1 MKNPFRYFNS
11 SPEIIRNVVMLYV
24 RYPLSLR
31 QVEDLLF
38 ERGIDICH
46 ETVRYWWNRFGPLF
60 AAEIRKRR
68 IVRRNWSNWRWH
80 FDEVFVRINGETH
93 YLWRAVDHEGG
104 IVRLKPYFRIFPLL
118 SQLQSPVLI
127 RSKPDKTCLCA
138 LKSSKGDGERRPSR
152 FNLMVW
158 TPPFRR
164 RVRQNGVWFEL
175 QTEGAS
181 TMDITTIGFD
191 LAKTVF
197 QVHGADGEGRAV
209 LRRKLRRGKVLAFFA
224 GLPSCLV
231 GMEACA
237 SAHYWA
243 REIQALGHEVRLIPP
258 QYVRPF
264 VKTNK
269 NDAADAEAICEAVTR
284 PTMRFAPAKSAEQ
297 QSVLMLHRARELL
310 VRQRTMVINALRG
323 HCAELGLIVAQGAS
337 KVEELVAIIE
347 DPGDV
352 RLPPLA
358 REALGSL
365 VEQLH
370 SAQARIKQLEATL
383 LAWHRSNQASR
394 RLATIPGVGV
404 ITATALVATI
414 GDGAQFRSGRQ
425 LSAWLG
431 LVPRQHSSGGKDRLG
446 RISKRGDGYIRRLLV
461 HGARSVLRWRRAK
474 PGTGPGW
481 TDRLLARRPTNVVLV
496 AMANKTARVAWALLR
511 YERIYRPTPA

>member
-1 MKNPFRYFNS
+1 
-11 SPEIIRNVVMLYV
+11 
-24 RYPLSLR
+24 
-31 QVEDLLF
+31 
-38 ERGIDICH
+38 
-46 ETVRYWWNRFGPLF
+46 
-60 AAEIRKRR
+60 
-68 IVRRNWSNWRWH
+68 
-80 FDEVFVRINGETH
+80 
-93 YLWRAVDHEGG
+93 
-104 IVRLKPYFRIFPLL
+104 
-118 SQLQSPVLI
+118 
-127 RSKPDKTCLCA
+127 
-138 LKSSKGDGERRPSR
+138 
-152 FNLMVW
+152 
-158 TPPFRR
+158 
-164 RVRQNGVWFEL
+164 
-175 QTEGAS
+175 
-181 TMDITTIGFD
+181 MDITTIGFD

-269 NDAADAEAICEAVTR
+269 NDAADGEAICEAVTR

-414 GDGAQFRSGRQ
+414 GDGAQFARAGSSRPGSVSCPDNTRVAARTGWGGSRSAGMAISGACSCMVREACCAGAAPSRARGLAGPTGSWRGGRQ
-425 LSAWLG
+425 TSCWS
-431 LVPRQHSSGGKDRLG
+431 PWPIRQPASPGHCSDT
-446 RISKRGDGYIRRLLV
+446 
-461 HGARSVLRWRRAK
+461 SVS
-474 PGTGPGW
+474 
-481 TDRLLARRPTNVVLV
+481 TDRRPPDQLESGYKLARVT
-496 AMANKTARVAWALLR
+496 T
-511 YERIYRPTPA
+511 I

>member
-1 MKNPFRYFNS
+1 MSRIAVFGRSSRHKNALNQRLRFSIPD
-11 SPEIIRNVVMLYV
+11 PH
-24 RYPLSLR
+24 PLSDSIGTWRDSDFSEPFLVQCIFGR
-31 QVEDLLF
+31 TKSMRTPNLFISHSWAYSDSYGKLVGLLDA
-38 ERGIDICH
+38 R
-46 ETVRYWWNRFGPLF
+46 
-60 AAEIRKRR
+60 
-68 IVRRNWSNWRWH
+68 
-80 FDEVFVRINGETH
+80 
-93 YLWRAVDHEGG
+93 
-104 IVRLKPYFRIFPLL
+104 PYFAYRNYSVPRDDPIHNARSVATLKAAILRKMAPL
-118 SQLQSPVLI
+118 Q
-127 RSKPDKTCLCA
+127 A
-138 LKSSKGDGERRPSR
+138 
-152 FNLMVW
+152 
-158 TPPFRR
+158 
-164 RVRQNGVWFEL
+164 
-175 QTEGAS
+175 
-181 TMDITTIGFD
+181 
-191 LAKTVF
+191 
-197 QVHGADGEGRAV
+197 HGH
-209 LRRKLRRGKVLAFFA
+209 KV
-224 GLPSCLV
+224 
-231 GMEACA
+231 
-237 SAHYWA
+237 
-243 REIQALGHEVRLIPP
+243 QLIPP

-323 HCAELGLIVAQGAS
+323 HCAEFGLIVAQGAS

-365 VEQLH
+365 VEQLR
-370 SAQARIKQLEATL
+370 SAQARIKLLEVTL
-383 LAWHRSNQASR
+383 LAWHRSNEASR

-461 HGARSVLRWRRAK
+461 HGARTVLRWRRAK

>member
-1 MKNPFRYFNS
+1 MAIEKELLDQLLDGRD
-11 SPEIIRNVVMLYV
+11 PETAFTQDGLLDQLKKGLSERVLNAALDAHLDAETADGKTNRHNGRSQKTVLTGTSKVTLDIPRDRAGTFDPQLIAKYQRRFPDFDEKIISMYACGLASEIFLSN
-24 RYPLSLR
+24 LSLELNTVGSVLGHGFHPLKAQR
-31 QVEDLLF
+31 S
-38 ERGIDICH
+38 RSIDGMDAPYHGVTCARM
-46 ETVRYWWNRFGPLF
+46 EFG
-60 AAEIRKRR
+60 
-68 IVRRNWSNWRWH
+68 
-80 FDEVFVRINGETH
+80 
-93 YLWRAVDHEGG
+93 
-104 IVRLKPYFRIFPLL
+104 
-118 SQLQSPVLI
+118 
-127 RSKPDKTCLCA
+127 
-138 LKSSKGDGERRPSR
+138 
-152 FNLMVW
+152 
-158 TPPFRR
+158 
-164 RVRQNGVWFEL
+164 FEL

-284 PTMRFAPAKSAEQ
+284 PAMRFASAKSAEQ